1 MKGPNFP
8 LFFDAFMGKKEL
20 SRKNKIIVV
29 GITVAF
35 LGSLIAAG
43 QYVYGQ

>member
-8 LFFDAFMGKKEL
+8 LFFRAFMGKENL
-20 SRKNKIIVV
+20 SRKNKIIVIV
-29 GITVAF
+29 ITVAF